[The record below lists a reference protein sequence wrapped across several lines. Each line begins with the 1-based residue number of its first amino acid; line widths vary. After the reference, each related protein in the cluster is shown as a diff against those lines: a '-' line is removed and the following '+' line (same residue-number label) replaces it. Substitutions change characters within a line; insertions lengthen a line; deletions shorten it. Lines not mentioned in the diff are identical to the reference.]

1 MMNNLD
7 LKGILPVNKPQ
18 GWTSFDVVNK
28 IKHIIYQ
35 KGLKIGHL
43 GTLDPMATGVLLVT
57 VGKATKLFDLM
68 QQKSK
73 TYLATFEFG
82 YETDTLDATGTKV
95 SESLNLPTRQQIEEI
110 LPSFIGQIEQMPPK
124 YSAKSINGKRAYDL
138 ARANQQFDLKP
149 CKVNIYDL
157 DIIDFSKNC
166 LTLKVVCGSGTY
178 IRAIGRDIAE
188 KLKTYATMTSLI
200 RTDIDNFNIKNCVDI
215 QSINEQNIAENMFK
229 IKNVL
234 SQPVLKLGQT
244 ETGKILNGQSVK
256 IEKDDGLYQLIGE
269 NDTIA
274 LVQIKD
280 FNAKMSIFLA

>member
-1 MMNNLD
+1 MNNLD

-110 LPSFIGQIEQMPPK
+110 LPSFIGQIEQIPPK

-166 LTLKVVCGSGTY
+166 LTLKIVCGSGTY

-200 RTDIDNFNIKNCVDI
+200 RTDIDNFNINNCVDI

-234 SQPVLKLGQT
+234 SQPVLKLEQT

>member
-1 MMNNLD
+1 MNNLD

-57 VGKATKLFDLM
+57 IGKATKLFDLM

-82 YETDTLDATGTKV
+82 YETDTLDATGTKG

-110 LPSFIGQIEQMPPK
+110 LPSFIGQIEQMPPR

-229 IKNVL
+229 LKNVL

>member
-1 MMNNLD
+1 MNNLD

>member
-1 MMNNLD
+1 MNNLD

-95 SESLNLPTRQQIEEI
+95 SESLNLPTRHQIEEI

-178 IRAIGRDIAE
+178 IRAIGRDIAK

>member
-1 MMNNLD
+1 MNNLD

-188 KLKTYATMTSLI
+188 KLETFATMTSLI
-200 RTDIDNFNIKNCVDI
+200 RTDIDNFNIKSCVDI
-215 QSINEQNIAENMFK
+215 QSINEQNIAKNMFK

-234 SQPVLKLGQT
+234 SQPVLKLEQT

-274 LVQIKD
+274 LVQMKN

>member
-188 KLKTYATMTSLI
+188 KLETFATMTSLI
-200 RTDIDNFNIKNCVDI
+200 RTDIDNFNIKSCVDI

-234 SQPVLKLGQT
+234 SQPVLKLEQT

-274 LVQIKD
+274 LVQIKN

>member
-1 MMNNLD
+1 MNNLD
-7 LKGILPVNKPQ
+7 LKGILPINKPQ

-166 LTLKVVCGSGTY
+166 LTLKIVCGSGTY

-256 IEKDDGLYQLIGE
+256 IEKNDGLYQLIGE

-280 FNAKMSIFLA
+280 FDAKMSIFLA

>member
-1 MMNNLD
+1 MNNLD

-188 KLKTYATMTSLI
+188 KLETFATMTSLI
-200 RTDIDNFNIKNCVDI
+200 RTDIDNFNIKSCVDI
-215 QSINEQNIAENMFK
+215 QSINEQNIAKNMFK

-234 SQPVLKLGQT
+234 SQPVLKLEQT

-274 LVQIKD
+274 LVQIKN

>member
-166 LTLKVVCGSGTY
+166 LTLKIVCGSGTY

-234 SQPVLKLGQT
+234 SQPVLKLGQP

>member
-1 MMNNLD
+1 MNNLD

-95 SESLNLPTRQQIEEI
+95 SESLNLPTRQQIKEV

-166 LTLKVVCGSGTY
+166 LTLKIVCGSGTY

-188 KLKTYATMTSLI
+188 KLKTFATMTSLI

>member
-1 MMNNLD
+1 MNNLD

-57 VGKATKLFDLM
+57 IGKATKLFDLM

-95 SESLNLPTRQQIEEI
+95 SESLNLPTRQQIEEV

-166 LTLKVVCGSGTY
+166 LTLKIVCGSGTY

-188 KLKTYATMTSLI
+188 KLKTFATMTSLI

-215 QSINEQNIAENMFK
+215 QSINEQNIDENMLK

>member
-1 MMNNLD
+1 MNNLD

-95 SESLNLPTRQQIEEI
+95 SESLNLPTRQQIKEV

-166 LTLKVVCGSGTY
+166 LTLKIVCGSGTY

-188 KLKTYATMTSLI
+188 KLKTFATMTSLI

-229 IKNVL
+229 LKNVL

>member
-1 MMNNLD
+1 MNNLD

-188 KLKTYATMTSLI
+188 KLETFATMTSLI
-200 RTDIDNFNIKNCVDI
+200 RTDIDNFNIKSCVDI
-215 QSINEQNIAENMFK
+215 QSINEQNIAETMFK

-234 SQPVLKLGQT
+234 SQPVLKLEQT

-274 LVQIKD
+274 LVQIKN

>member
-1 MMNNLD
+1 MNNLD

-188 KLKTYATMTSLI
+188 KLKTFATMTSLI
-200 RTDIDNFNIKNCVDI
+200 RTDIDNFNIKNCVNI